1 MVNDNWITKT
11 PFVVN
16 QTTVRGG
23 EWCLDKLGEF
33 DTLRQARV
41 FASSV
46 ANGNP
51 TTHIFNAL
59 SGETWVSK
67 KGDWRCVS

>member
-1 MVNDNWITKT
+1 MISDNWITVT
-11 PFVVN
+11 PCVVN

-23 EWCLDKLGEF
+23 EWCVDKLGEF

-51 TTHIFNAL
+51 TTHIKNECL
-59 SGETWVSK
+59 GKTWVFK
-67 KGDWRCVS
+67 KGFWVDG